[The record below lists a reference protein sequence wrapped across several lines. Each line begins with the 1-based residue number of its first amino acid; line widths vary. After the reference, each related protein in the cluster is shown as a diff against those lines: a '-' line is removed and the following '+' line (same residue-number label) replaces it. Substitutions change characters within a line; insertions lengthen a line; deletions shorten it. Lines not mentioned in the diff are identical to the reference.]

1 MAARGARAAAPKGL
15 SGRLPDESASV
26 VAAFQKGLSEAGYVE
41 GQNVQIA
48 FRWAQGQYDRLP
60 ALVTD
65 LVDLPDRN
73 RLPAHDVGRRISDG
87 SQSRLEDRPS
97 WPTNIWL
104 I

>member
-1 MAARGARAAAPKGL
+1 MCRSR
-15 SGRLPDESASV
+15 SV
-26 VAAFQKGLSEAGYVE
+26 GHKA
-41 GQNVQIA
+41 NI
-48 FRWAQGQYDRLP
+48 DRLP

>member
-1 MAARGARAAAPKGL
+1 MIFGKDTLDKKDSSQEPCL
-15 SGRLPDESASV
+15 IVPS
-26 VAAFQKGLSEAGYVE
+26 
-41 GQNVQIA
+41 
-48 FRWAQGQYDRLP
+48 
-60 ALVTD
+60 
-65 LVDLPDRN
+65 VDLPDRN